1 MHPNT
6 LPAWRDP
13 RSVTRQPWTP
23 AARPSLT
30 CWFAQP
36 RTSAP
41 RLRLQAEASSCL
53 LPPRPPVCAPG
64 HPCSPLNCS
73 YTAWPVAWPCTP
85 PWAPAFLDPGPELR
99 VPHGSPG
106 SLCLQDPLAV
116 SSRPGPCLCLTL
128 CLLAR
133 NSFSAWWHRQ
143 SSLPRGL
150 SQAFIVLLQLP
161 HHPGCPGTKSSHSQ
175 DIWDLP
181 QAADSL
187 RTWGTLQGSH

>member
-1 MHPNT
+1 MHPDT

-23 AARPSLT
+23 AAGPSLT

-41 RLRLQAEASSCL
+41 RLRLRAEASSCL

-73 YTAWPVAWPCTP
+73 HTAWPVAR

-99 VPHGSPG
+99 SLTALWAPFAYRTHLQSPAG
-106 SLCLQDPLAV
+106 LGLAFVLPCAFCPETPLMLGGTASPLYAKGCPRPSLCCSNCHIAQGAQAQNPATARTSGTCLRLQ
-116 SSRPGPCLCLTL
+116 TL
-128 CLLAR
+128 
-133 NSFSAWWHRQ
+133 
-143 SSLPRGL
+143 
-150 SQAFIVLLQLP
+150 
-161 HHPGCPGTKSSHSQ
+161 
-175 DIWDLP
+175 
-181 QAADSL
+181 
-187 RTWGTLQGSH
+187 